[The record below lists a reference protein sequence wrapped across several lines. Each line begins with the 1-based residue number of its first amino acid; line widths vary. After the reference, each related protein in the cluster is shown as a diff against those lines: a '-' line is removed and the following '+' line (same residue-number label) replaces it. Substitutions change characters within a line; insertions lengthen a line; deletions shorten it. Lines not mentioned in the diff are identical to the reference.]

1 MSIYQIGLLQIT
13 LASFIIFIV
22 FEISNPEKSVNWI
35 KWYYYLNKEEK
46 GKYNPKIALS
56 RIKKTCF
63 ITCVI
68 GVIGFV
74 LSLIISK
81 SLAILAFVIIIVI
94 FAASIIYTGPKSSRK
109 NF

>member
-1 MSIYQIGLLQIT
+1 MSIYQIGLLQIS
-13 LASFIIFIV
+13 LGLFIILIV
-22 FEISNPEKSVNWI
+22 LEIANPEKSINWI
-35 KWYYYLNKEEK
+35 KWYYFLNKEEK
-46 GKYNPKIALS
+46 EKYNPKIALS

-81 SLAILAFVIIIVI
+81 VLAILAFLIIIVLLL
-94 FAASIIYTGPKSSRK
+94 ASIIYTGPKKSLK
-109 NF
+109 NL